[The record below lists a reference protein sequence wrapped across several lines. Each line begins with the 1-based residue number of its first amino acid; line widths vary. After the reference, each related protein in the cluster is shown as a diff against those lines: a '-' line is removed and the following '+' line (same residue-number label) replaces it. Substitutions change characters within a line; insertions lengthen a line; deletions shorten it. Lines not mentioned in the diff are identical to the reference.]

1 MICLLLYYQKKRLT
15 NEIGVVMNLNL
26 KAALLSGLVLPG
38 LGQIVNG
45 KKLKGFTLIIIV
57 NIFILVALLFVLKGM
72 GQLVIT
78 LKSGGSVDIA
88 TVLEQ
93 VRHNGGR
100 GPRWLLNGFLGIW
113 VYALFDAL
121 VDSRREEVTEQGT
134 PESR

>member
-1 MICLLLYYQKKRLT
+1 
-15 NEIGVVMNLNL
+15 MNLNL